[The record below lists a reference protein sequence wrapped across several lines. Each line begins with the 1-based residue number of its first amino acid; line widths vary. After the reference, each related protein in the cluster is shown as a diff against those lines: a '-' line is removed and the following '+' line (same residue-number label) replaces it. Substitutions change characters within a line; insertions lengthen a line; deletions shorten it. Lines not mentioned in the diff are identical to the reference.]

1 MALLPDHVGRVA
13 SERYVPVA
21 WAKDKLSELG
31 FSAVIHTDVFE
42 PFMNSRLD
50 CDING
55 PFSKVWRDGDS
66 RW

>member
-1 MALLPDHVGRVA
+1 
-13 SERYVPVA
+13 VPVA